1 MGQPPTFTAAAL
13 YERWIY
19 GVTRE
24 AYFAE
29 PPPDP
34 KEEEEP
40 EDDFWGEPQPTADPK
55 IWGSPNTTIFN
66 RVSVVGMQHSL
77 PTTLF
82 SQISSLASLYPEA
95 GHRALPFNT

>member
-40 EDDFWGEPQPTADPK
+40 
-55 IWGSPNTTIFN
+55 
-66 RVSVVGMQHSL
+66 
-77 PTTLF
+77 
-82 SQISSLASLYPEA
+82 
-95 GHRALPFNT
+95 